1 MQMLEF
7 SMISGIKPY
16 CILEKATS
24 RKLQLTKYK
33 STGDKIFT
41 ILLFINSLGLGY
53 SKAYPGSDAARE
65 AY

>member
-33 STGDKIFT
+33 STGDKYLQYYCLSI
-41 ILLFINSLGLGY
+41 
-53 SKAYPGSDAARE
+53 A
-65 AY
+65 